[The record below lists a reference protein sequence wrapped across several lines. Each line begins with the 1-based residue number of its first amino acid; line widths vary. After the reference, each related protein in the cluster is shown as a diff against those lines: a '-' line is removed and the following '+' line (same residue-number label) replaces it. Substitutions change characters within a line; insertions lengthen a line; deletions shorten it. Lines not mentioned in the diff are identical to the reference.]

1 MKLCPFCAEE
11 IQDAAIKCKHCG
23 EMLNEVSSVGSGK
36 TRTSTRPA
44 KVAASIAPASE
55 TLSVMVVCPKCTKQE
70 SRNLNLDQAAFSFT
84 CRPCKAGFT
93 SRVVRMRAKNSRK
106 QARQNRR
113 HFSLRVYLPNGA
125 EELIEFENL
134 GVDDFELRAKD
145 VVLLSYIDQ
154 RLGVVQNLT
163 LNRFMKVVNPSCYL
177 ATYVY
182 GPHSDEVAALRA
194 FRDTVLLP
202 NPFLRVLVAAYY
214 WISPKLIRWLGDSLL
229 FRKAVSATLDTLVPY
244 VCRKLPSVSPR
255 TPGLDENSSDD
266 TGLNAL
272 SLPGDLDQASGCD
285 SIR

>member
-36 TRTSTRPA
+36 TKTSTRPA
-44 KVAASIAPASE
+44 KVTAGIAPVSE

-84 CRPCKAGFT
+84 CAPCKAGFT

-163 LNRFMKVVNPSCYL
+163 LKRFMKVVNPSCYL

-182 GPHSDEVAALRA
+182 GPQSDEVAVLRA

-202 NPFLRVLVAAYY
+202 NPLLRILVAAYY
-214 WISPKLIRWLGDSLL
+214 WTSPKLIRWLGHSLL
-229 FRKAVSATLDTLVPY
+229 FRKAVSAALDRLVPFL
-244 VCRKLPSVSPR
+244 CRRVAPP
-255 TPGLDENSSDD
+255 
-266 TGLNAL
+266 
-272 SLPGDLDQASGCD
+272 
-285 SIR
+285 